1 MTDDILHWLR
11 GLGAEHGIKAL
22 RAFFTLV
29 LALAV
34 GRFLGRWL
42 RRLVG
47 AQGDLQRAELVGRL
61 STWGVVG
68 LGLAWALQELGFQL
82 GVLLGAAGVLT
93 VAIGFASQTTLSNLI
108 SGFFLFGERPFT
120 VGDVI
125 EVEAI
130 TGEVL
135 SVDMMSTKLRT
146 FDNRYVRIPNET
158 IIKTKVVNFTRYPIR
173 RLEVTLRIAY
183 QEDFERVRELV
194 LEVLDDHRLV
204 LAEPAPAVFIA
215 KLGEFTPEVRIW
227 AWVTNKDYGDLQTGL
242 LAEIQRVFLSRRITL
257 LASPVTA
264 PIMPSSPSAT
274 EDT

>member
-1 MTDDILHWLR
+1 MSEDILHWLR
-11 GLGAEHGIKAL
+11 GLGAEHGIKGL

-29 LALAV
+29 MALV
-34 GRFLGRWL
+34 IGRFVGRWL
-42 RRLVG
+42 RRLIATG
-47 AQGDLQRAELVGRL
+47 GDAQRAELVGRL

-173 RLEVTLRIAY
+173 RLELTLRIAY
-183 QEDFERVRELV
+183 QDFERVRELL

-204 LAEPAPAVFIA
+204 LAEPAPSVFIA

-257 LASPVTA
+257 LASPTTA
-264 PIMPSSPSAT
+264 PIMPSSPIAT
-274 EDT
+274 EEN